1 LSSRVFVFF
10 HLESTV
16 LVTPPALHCHDRQ
29 VSFKFCGRRATFA
42 FPNASERRTSD
53 FGTCAPNRRTPSMPP
68 RFPIHEM
75 QWRNERHTCSQLCIP
90 SAFSKCQVHG
100 YIYAMHLIDQFS
112 SKFLLLYYN
121 PPIDMISGFNTWN
134 PEVQSPPTTRIQVPP
149 AFVITFKSPFIQFEC
164 WRLLYTS
171 FFYFKN

>member
-1 LSSRVFVFF
+1 
-10 HLESTV
+10 
-16 LVTPPALHCHDRQ
+16 
-29 VSFKFCGRRATFA
+29 
-42 FPNASERRTSD
+42 
-53 FGTCAPNRRTPSMPP
+53 MPP

-75 QWRNERHTCSQLCIP
+75 QWRNERHTCSQSCIP

-149 AFVITFKSPFIQFEC
+149 AFVISFKSTFIQFEC
-164 WRLLYTS
+164 WRLLYDKFFFILRIRRIERQTEHGS
-171 FFYFKN
+171 FKTCVEYVIITTQSIHVYN